1 MEERLMKTQETIING
16 ATYTICENGEVYGK
30 QGLITQRPNT
40 DGYASFTA
48 GRKGNRTR
56 ECTHRLVT
64 KFFVPNPNGYP
75 EVDHKD
81 ANRMNPSADNLEWVT
96 RKENVQRAYRR
107 GNHEGRISGTMNPKA
122 KLNEVQVRMLRS
134 LYEQRYSIRELFHKY
149 GIAESTIGNIVHRH
163 TWKHVK

>member
-1 MEERLMKTQETIING
+1 MTEQGNHAAVVTINDASYVILDNG
-16 ATYTICENGEVYGK
+16 TVFGK
-30 QGLITQRPNT
+30 EGKIKQRPNS

-56 ECTHRLVT
+56 VCTHRIVARE
-64 KFFVPNPNGYP
+64 FVPNPNGYP

-107 GNHEGRISGTMNPKA
+107 GNHTGRISGTKNPKA
-122 KLNEVQVRMLRS
+122 KLNEEQVRNIRE
-134 LYEQRYSIRELFHKY
+134 LYYYGYSIRDLHREY
-149 GIAESTIGNIVHRH
+149 GIPESTIGNIVHRH
-163 TWKHVK
+163 TWKDVE